1 MTEQRQGDLECIEP
15 NLVSMRLRGVV
26 DHETLGSFFD
36 QFEHFVSGKP
46 FFVIEVDMRELKSAT
61 PDARRVAAERLARL
75 PKFSIAVITTGFAQ
89 RMIAK
94 LVLTAHEMLN
104 RGHSSTGFFPDSES
118 ARAWLLERAR
128 EQAAK

>member
-1 MTEQRQGDLECIEP
+1 MNDEKQDDLECIEP

-26 DHETLGSFFD
+26 DHETLSAFFD
-36 QFEHFVSGKP
+36 EFEPFVVEKP
-46 FFVIEVDMRELKSAT
+46 FFVIEVDMREIKSAT
-61 PDARRVAAERLARL
+61 PEARRVAAERLARL
-75 PKFSIAVITTGFAQ
+75 PKFSIAVITEGFAQ

-104 RGHSSTGFFPDSES
+104 RGHSSTGFFTDSAS

-128 EQAAK
+128 EAE